1 MDQRTGVSTNLSGCW
16 KETKRRNFLPD
27 LDMINHYTTTKG
39 LGCIEQESFH
49 RIIDIDSYSG
59 CYTDFFDKIAKPTC
73 IGGCY
78 RRRNRGN

>member
-39 LGCIEQESFH
+39 LDVLNKKVFIG
-49 RIIDIDSYSG
+49 
-59 CYTDFFDKIAKPTC
+59 FDMIPILVVTL
-73 IGGCY
+73 IF
-78 RRRNRGN
+78 